1 VLAALETHP
10 QLLQVKEITAVPLDL
25 QRLIIMAVV
34 VVVRLLWAQLLSPLA
49 VAAQVVMEPH
59 RQ

>member
-1 VLAALETHP
+1 VLVALVIRLLH
-10 QLLQVKEITAVPLDL
+10 LQVKEITAVPLDL

-34 VVVRLLWAQLLSPLA
+34 VGVRLLWAQLLSHLV
-49 VAAQVVMEPH
+49 VAAQVVMELH

>member
-1 VLAALETHP
+1 VLAALVTHHR
-10 QLLQVKEITAVPLDL
+10 LLQVKEITAVPLYL

-34 VVVRLLWAQLLSPLA
+34 VEVRLLLAQLLSPLV